1 MGSGGSVSVVTPA
14 GRVPLHGS
22 DMPGTT
28 TACVHG
34 ILGSPCI
41 LCAFARTLAQVEA
54 VQLALHPLGL
64 ELPVS
69 DEMAKEFV
77 RPQSVIAAESTPA
90 PASEAA

>member
-1 MGSGGSVSVVTPA
+1 MSVVTPA

-28 TACVHG
+28 VACVHG

-41 LCAFARTLAQVEA
+41 LCAFARTLAAVEA

-69 DEMAKEFV
+69 DEMAADFV
-77 RPQSVIAAESTPA
+77 RPQSVVDAETKPA